1 MSEELATVNG
11 KGYADSQEID
21 YHTEC
26 GVGEE
31 QELKLYRWDSNRTY
45 WAYVSFHWN
54 F

>member
-1 MSEELATVNG
+1 MVNG

-31 QELKLYRWDSNRTY
+31 QELKLYRWDSTNLRGQL
-45 WAYVSFHWN
+45 VP
-54 F
+54 